1 MRYEPEQNLLGRS
14 DLRSEVSEM
23 SVKLRESSAMSSL
36 SIAPLI
42 DVVFLLL
49 IFFLVTSRF
58 EKQEREMDLE
68 LPEAS
73 QSVPITETPSEIVV
87 NLGAD
92 GQLVIDGSVRGI
104 DELEQILA
112 QAAANNPVTQNV
124 LIRSDRRAPVG
135 SFIGVIDVCKKL
147 GLNYTEA
154 TEDE

>member
-1 MRYEPEQNLLGRS
+1 
-14 DLRSEVSEM
+14 M
-23 SVKLRESSAMSSL
+23 SVQLRESSAMSSL

-58 EKQEREMDLE
+58 EKQERELDLE

-87 NLGAD
+87 NLGVD
-92 GQLVIDGSVRGI
+92 GQLVIDGSIRGL
-104 DELEQILA
+104 DELEKILA
-112 QAAANNPVTQNV
+112 QASANNPLTQTV

-135 SFIGVIDVCKKL
+135 SFIVVINVCKEL

>member
-1 MRYEPEQNLLGRS
+1 
-14 DLRSEVSEM
+14 M
-23 SVKLRESSAMSSL
+23 SVQLRESSAMSSL

-58 EKQEREMDLE
+58 EKQERELDLE

-87 NLGAD
+87 NLGVD
-92 GQLVIDGSVRGI
+92 GQLVIDGSVRGL
-104 DELEQILA
+104 DELEKILA
-112 QAAANNPVTQNV
+112 QASANNPLTQTV
-124 LIRSDRRAPVG
+124 LIRSDRSAPVG
-135 SFIGVIDVCKKL
+135 SFIGVINVCKEL

-154 TEDE
+154 PEDE

>member
-1 MRYEPEQNLLGRS
+1 
-14 DLRSEVSEM
+14 M
-23 SVKLRESSAMSSL
+23 SVQLRESSAMSSL

-58 EKQEREMDLE
+58 EKQERELDLE

-73 QSVPITETPSEIVV
+73 SSVPITETPSEIVV
-87 NLGAD
+87 NLGVD
-92 GQLVIDGSVRGI
+92 GQLVIDGSIRGL
-104 DELEQILA
+104 DELEKILA
-112 QAAANNPVTQNV
+112 QASANNPLTQTV

-135 SFIGVIDVCKKL
+135 SFIGVINVCKEL

>member
-1 MRYEPEQNLLGRS
+1 
-14 DLRSEVSEM
+14 M
-23 SVKLRESSAMSSL
+23 SVQLRESSAMSSL

-58 EKQEREMDLE
+58 EKQERELDLE

-87 NLGAD
+87 NLGVD
-92 GQLVIDGSVRGI
+92 GQLVIDGSIRGL
-104 DELEQILA
+104 DELEKILA
-112 QAAANNPVTQNV
+112 QASANNPLTQTV

-135 SFIGVIDVCKKL
+135 SFIGVINVCKEL
-147 GLNYTEA
+147 GLNYSEA

>member
-1 MRYEPEQNLLGRS
+1 
-14 DLRSEVSEM
+14 M
-23 SVKLRESSAMSSL
+23 SVQLRESSAMSSL

-58 EKQEREMDLE
+58 EKQERELDLE

-87 NLGAD
+87 NLGVD
-92 GQLVIDGSVRGI
+92 GQLVIDGSVRGL
-104 DELEQILA
+104 DELKKILA
-112 QAAANNPVTQNV
+112 QASANNPLTQTV

-135 SFIGVIDVCKKL
+135 SFIGVINVCKEL

>member
-1 MRYEPEQNLLGRS
+1 
-14 DLRSEVSEM
+14 M
-23 SVKLRESSAMSSL
+23 SVQLRESSAMSSL

-58 EKQEREMDLE
+58 EKQERELDLE

-87 NLGAD
+87 NLGVD
-92 GQLVIDGSVRGI
+92 GQLVIDGSVRGL
-104 DELEQILA
+104 DELEKILA
-112 QAAANNPVTQNV
+112 QASANNPLTQTV
-124 LIRSDRRAPVG
+124 LLRSDRRAPVG
-135 SFIGVIDVCKKL
+135 SFIGVINVCKEL

>member
-1 MRYEPEQNLLGRS
+1 
-14 DLRSEVSEM
+14 M
-23 SVKLRESSAMSSL
+23 SVQLRESSAMSSL

-58 EKQEREMDLE
+58 EKHERELDLE

-87 NLGAD
+87 NLGVD
-92 GQLVIDGSVRGI
+92 GQLVIDGSVRGL
-104 DELEQILA
+104 DELEKILA
-112 QAAANNPVTQNV
+112 QASANNPLTQTV

-135 SFIGVIDVCKKL
+135 SFIGVINVCKEL

>member
-1 MRYEPEQNLLGRS
+1 
-14 DLRSEVSEM
+14 M
-23 SVKLRESSAMSSL
+23 SVQLRESSAMSSL

-58 EKQEREMDLE
+58 EKQERELDLE

-87 NLGAD
+87 NLGVD
-92 GQLVIDGSVRGI
+92 GQLVIAGSIRGL
-104 DELEQILA
+104 DELEKILA
-112 QAAANNPVTQNV
+112 QASANNPLTQTV

-135 SFIGVIDVCKKL
+135 SFIGVINVCKEL

>member
-1 MRYEPEQNLLGRS
+1 
-14 DLRSEVSEM
+14 M
-23 SVKLRESSAMSSL
+23 SVQLRESSARSSL

-58 EKQEREMDLE
+58 AKQERELDLE

-73 QSVPITETPSEIVV
+73 QSVPITEPPSELVV
-87 NLGAD
+87 NLGVD
-92 GQLVIDGSVRGI
+92 GQLVIDGSIRGL
-104 DELEQILA
+104 DELEKILA
-112 QAAANNPVTQNV
+112 QASANNPLTQTV

-135 SFIGVIDVCKKL
+135 SFIGVINVCKEL

>member
-1 MRYEPEQNLLGRS
+1 MATGGCRYVENAKNK
-14 DLRSEVSEM
+14 VIKM

-87 NLGAD
+87 NLGAE

-104 DELEQILA
+104 DELEQILS
-112 QAAANNPVTQNV
+112 QAAVNNPLTQTV

>member
-1 MRYEPEQNLLGRS
+1 
-14 DLRSEVSEM
+14 M
-23 SVKLRESSAMSSL
+23 SVQLRESSAMSSL

-58 EKQEREMDLE
+58 EKQERELDLE
-68 LPEAS
+68 LPDAS

-87 NLGAD
+87 NLGVD
-92 GQLVIDGSVRGI
+92 GQLVIDGSIRGL
-104 DELEQILA
+104 DELEKILA
-112 QAAANNPVTQNV
+112 QASANNPLTQTV

-135 SFIGVIDVCKKL
+135 SFIGVINVCKEL

>member
-1 MRYEPEQNLLGRS
+1 
-14 DLRSEVSEM
+14 M
-23 SVKLRESSAMSSL
+23 SVQLRESSAMSSL

-58 EKQEREMDLE
+58 EKQERELDLE

-87 NLGAD
+87 NLGVD
-92 GQLVIDGSVRGI
+92 GQLVIDGSIRGL
-104 DELEQILA
+104 DELEKILA
-112 QAAANNPVTQNV
+112 QASANNPLTQTL

-135 SFIGVIDVCKKL
+135 SFIGVINVCKEL

>member
-1 MRYEPEQNLLGRS
+1 MSFSVDRTIKGFI
-14 DLRSEVSEM
+14 M
-23 SVKLRESSAMSSL
+23 SVQLRESSAMSSL

-58 EKQEREMDLE
+58 EKQERELDLE

-87 NLGAD
+87 NLGVD
-92 GQLVIDGSVRGI
+92 GQLVIDGSVRGL
-104 DELEQILA
+104 DELEKILA
-112 QAAANNPVTQNV
+112 QASANNPLTQTV

-135 SFIGVIDVCKKL
+135 SFIGVINVCKEL

>member
-1 MRYEPEQNLLGRS
+1 MKYEPEQNLLGRS

-112 QAAANNPVTQNV
+112 QAAANNPLTQNV

>member
-1 MRYEPEQNLLGRS
+1 MRYEPEHNLLGRTDS
-14 DLRSEVSEM
+14 RSEVSEM

-92 GQLVIDGSVRGI
+92 GQLVIDGSVRGL
-104 DELEQILA
+104 DELEQILS
-112 QAAANNPVTQNV
+112 QAAANNPLTQNV

>member
-1 MRYEPEQNLLGRS
+1 MRYEPEHNLLGRTDS
-14 DLRSEVSEM
+14 RSEVSEM

-112 QAAANNPVTQNV
+112 QAAANNPLTQNV

>member
-1 MRYEPEQNLLGRS
+1 
-14 DLRSEVSEM
+14 M

-92 GQLVIDGSVRGI
+92 GQLVIDGSVRGL
-104 DELEQILA
+104 DELEQILS
-112 QAAANNPVTQNV
+112 QAAVNNPLTQTV

>member
-1 MRYEPEQNLLGRS
+1 
-14 DLRSEVSEM
+14 M
-23 SVKLRESSAMSSL
+23 SVQLRESSAMSSL
-36 SIAPLI
+36 SIAPLL
-42 DVVFLLL
+42 DVEFLLL

-58 EKQEREMDLE
+58 EKQERELDLE

-87 NLGAD
+87 NLGVD
-92 GQLVIDGSVRGI
+92 GQLVIDGSIRGL
-104 DELEQILA
+104 DELEKILA
-112 QAAANNPVTQNV
+112 QASANNPLTQTV

-135 SFIGVIDVCKKL
+135 SFIGVINVCKEL

>member
-1 MRYEPEQNLLGRS
+1 
-14 DLRSEVSEM
+14 M
-23 SVKLRESSAMSSL
+23 SVQLRESSAMSSL

-58 EKQEREMDLE
+58 EKQERELDLE

-87 NLGAD
+87 NLGVD
-92 GQLVIDGSVRGI
+92 GQLVIDGSVRGL
-104 DELEQILA
+104 DELEKILA
-112 QAAANNPVTQNV
+112 QASANNPLTQTV

-135 SFIGVIDVCKKL
+135 SFIGVINVCKEL

>member
-1 MRYEPEQNLLGRS
+1 
-14 DLRSEVSEM
+14 M

-104 DELEQILA
+104 DELEQILS
-112 QAAANNPVTQNV
+112 QAAANNPLTQNV

>member
-1 MRYEPEQNLLGRS
+1 
-14 DLRSEVSEM
+14 M
-23 SVKLRESSAMSSL
+23 SVQLRESSAMSSL

-58 EKQEREMDLE
+58 EKQERDLDLE

-87 NLGAD
+87 NLGVD
-92 GQLVIDGSVRGI
+92 GQLVIDGSIRGL
-104 DELEQILA
+104 DELEKILA
-112 QAAANNPVTQNV
+112 QASANNPLTQTV

-135 SFIGVIDVCKKL
+135 AFIGVINVCKEL

>member
-1 MRYEPEQNLLGRS
+1 
-14 DLRSEVSEM
+14 M
-23 SVKLRESSAMSSL
+23 SVQLRESSAMSSL

-58 EKQEREMDLE
+58 EKQERELDLE

-87 NLGAD
+87 NLGVD
-92 GQLVIDGSVRGI
+92 GQLVIDGSIRGL
-104 DELEQILA
+104 DELEKILA
-112 QAAANNPVTQNV
+112 QASANNPLPQTV
-124 LIRSDRRAPVG
+124 LIRSDRRAPGG
-135 SFIGVIDVCKKL
+135 SFIGVINVCKEL

>member
-1 MRYEPEQNLLGRS
+1 
-14 DLRSEVSEM
+14 M
-23 SVKLRESSAMSSL
+23 SVQLRESSAMSSL

-58 EKQEREMDLE
+58 EKQERELDLE

-87 NLGAD
+87 NLGVD
-92 GQLVIDGSVRGI
+92 GQLVIDGSIRGL
-104 DELEQILA
+104 DELEKILA
-112 QAAANNPVTQNV
+112 QASANNPLTQTV

-135 SFIGVIDVCKKL
+135 SFIGVIIVCKEL

>member
-1 MRYEPEQNLLGRS
+1 
-14 DLRSEVSEM
+14 M

-112 QAAANNPVTQNV
+112 QAAANNPLTQNV

>member
-1 MRYEPEQNLLGRS
+1 
-14 DLRSEVSEM
+14 M
-23 SVKLRESSAMSSL
+23 SVQLRESSAMSSL

-58 EKQEREMDLE
+58 EKQERELDLE

-87 NLGAD
+87 NLGVD
-92 GQLVIDGSVRGI
+92 GQLVIDGSIRGL
-104 DELEQILA
+104 DELEKILA
-112 QAAANNPVTQNV
+112 QASANNPLTQTV

-135 SFIGVIDVCKKL
+135 SFIGVINVCKEL

>member
-1 MRYEPEQNLLGRS
+1 
-14 DLRSEVSEM
+14 M
-23 SVKLRESSAMSSL
+23 SVQLRESSAMSSL

-58 EKQEREMDLE
+58 EKQERELDLE

-87 NLGAD
+87 NLGVD
-92 GQLVIDGSVRGI
+92 GQLVIDGSIRGL
-104 DELEQILA
+104 DELEKILA
-112 QAAANNPVTQNV
+112 EASANNPLTQSV

-135 SFIGVIDVCKKL
+135 SFIGVINVCKEL

>member
-1 MRYEPEQNLLGRS
+1 
-14 DLRSEVSEM
+14 M

-92 GQLVIDGSVRGI
+92 GQLVIDGSVRGL
-104 DELEQILA
+104 DELEQILS
-112 QAAANNPVTQNV
+112 QAAANNPLTQNV

>member
-1 MRYEPEQNLLGRS
+1 
-14 DLRSEVSEM
+14 M

-87 NLGAD
+87 NLGAE

-104 DELEQILA
+104 DELEQILS
-112 QAAANNPVTQNV
+112 QAAVNNPLTQTV

>member
-1 MRYEPEQNLLGRS
+1 
-14 DLRSEVSEM
+14 M
-23 SVKLRESSAMSSL
+23 SVQLRESSAMSSL

-58 EKQEREMDLE
+58 AKQERDLDVE

-87 NLGAD
+87 NLGVD
-92 GQLVIDGSVRGI
+92 GQLVIDGSIRGL
-104 DELEQILA
+104 DELEKILA
-112 QAAANNPVTQNV
+112 QASANNPLTQTV

-135 SFIGVIDVCKKL
+135 SFIGVINVCKEL

>member
-1 MRYEPEQNLLGRS
+1 
-14 DLRSEVSEM
+14 M
-23 SVKLRESSAMSSL
+23 SVQLRESSAMSSL

-58 EKQEREMDLE
+58 EKQERELDLE

-87 NLGAD
+87 NLGVD
-92 GQLVIDGSVRGI
+92 GQLVIDGSARGL
-104 DELEQILA
+104 DELEKILA
-112 QAAANNPVTQNV
+112 QASANNPLTQTV

-135 SFIGVIDVCKKL
+135 SFIGVINVCKEL

>member
-1 MRYEPEQNLLGRS
+1 
-14 DLRSEVSEM
+14 M
-23 SVKLRESSAMSSL
+23 SVQLRESSAMSSL

-58 EKQEREMDLE
+58 EKQERELDLE

-87 NLGAD
+87 NLGVD
-92 GQLVIDGSVRGI
+92 GQLVIDGSIRGL
-104 DELEQILA
+104 DELEKILA
-112 QAAANNPVTQNV
+112 QASPNNPLTQTV

-135 SFIGVIDVCKKL
+135 SFIGVINVCKEL